1 MVVVEIALPPL
12 DAVYHPFKLY
22 VVVMVAPDV
31 AEVGVTDPPLASKV
45 TVLFAAAAVVLFL
58 EHVGN
63 VPNAEYEYVVV
74 PADHPAYMVI
84 FPVGVKLLLA
94 LWLVPVADSSCQPL
108 KFCGVDAVLVVVF
121 VDGLGVFPPL
131 PLNVCVN
138 VEDEVLG
145 L

>member
-1 MVVVEIALPPL
+1 
-12 DAVYHPFKLY
+12 
-22 VVVMVAPDV
+22 MVAPDV

-74 PADHPAYMVI
+74 PADHPAYRVM

-94 LWLVPVADSSCQPL
+94 S
-108 KFCGVDAVLVVVF
+108 
-121 VDGLGVFPPL
+121 
-131 PLNVCVN
+131 
-138 VEDEVLG
+138 
-145 L
+145 